1 MDKNQLKKHKLAI
14 LISGRGSNM
23 EAIIRSCQENH
34 FPAQVALVISNNQ
47 EALGLKFAKKSGI
60 NTMIIDHKKFNN
72 CNNARQAFEEEL
84 HKEITKNNIDL
95 ICLAGFMRIL
105 SEWFINKWPNKII
118 NIHPS
123 LLPSFKGANAVE
135 DAYNA
140 RSKKYGCSVH
150 YVNKEVDSGKIILQ
164 SKVAISD
171 SDNLELI
178 KSKVLHQEHIL
189 YSQAIKLICNE

>member
-1 MDKNQLKKHKLAI
+1 MDKNRLKKRKLAI

-23 EAIIRSCQENH
+23 EAIIRSCQESH
-34 FPAQVALVISNNQ
+34 FPAQVTLVISNNQ
-47 EALGLKFAKKSGI
+47 EALGLKFEKKNGI
-60 NTMIIDHKKFNN
+60 NNKIIDNKNYNN
-72 CNNARQAFEEEL
+72 YHNARQAFEEDL
-84 HKEITKNNIDL
+84 HKEIAKYDIDL

-105 SEWFINKWPNKII
+105 SEWFIDKWPNKII

-140 RSKKYGCSVH
+140 GSKNYGCSVH

-171 SDNLELI
+171 LDDLKLI

-189 YSQAIKLICNE
+189 YSQAIKLICN